1 MFPAREV
8 KRAEKVVAD
17 CRAKG
22 ITLTV
27 AESCTGGL
35 LAGLIT
41 EVPGASDIFERGFV
55 TYADSVK
62 TEMLG
67 VPTPMIKKFGAVSAQ
82 VAEAM
87 AAGALAA
94 AGADLAA
101 AITGI
106 AGPKG
111 ETDKPVGRVHIAIAR
126 TGAPTTS
133 KQFDFDDIGRSRVR
147 LKSVASAMEMIQQ
160 AVSEIPPTND

>member
-22 ITLTV
+22 FTLTM

-35 LAGLIT
+35 LASLIT
-41 EVPGASDIFERGFV
+41 EVSGASDVFQRGFV
-55 TYADSVK
+55 TYANCAK
-62 TEMLG
+62 TDMIG
-67 VPTPMIKKFGAVSAQ
+67 VPAPMIDEFGAVSNQ

-87 AAGALAA
+87 ATGALAA
-94 AGADLAA
+94 AHADLAA

-106 AGPKG
+106 AGPAG
-111 ETDKPVGRVHIAIAR
+111 GTADKPVGRVHIAIAR
-126 TGAPTTS
+126 SDMPPTS
-133 KQFDFDDIGRSRVR
+133 KQFDFGDLGRSRVR
-147 LKSVASAMEMIQQ
+147 LQTVASALQMIQQ
-160 AVSEIPPTND
+160 AVAEITPNL

>member
-22 ITLTV
+22 LSLTV

-41 EVPGASDIFERGFV
+41 EVSSASDVFQRGFV
-55 TYADSVK
+55 TYANSAK
-62 TEMLG
+62 TDMLG
-67 VPTPMIKKFGAVSAQ
+67 VPPPMIEKFGAVSDQ
-82 VAEAM
+82 VAQAM
-87 AAGALAA
+87 AMGALAA
-94 AGADLAA
+94 ANADLAA

-106 AGPKG
+106 AGPG
-111 ETDKPVGRVHIAIAR
+111 DGTPDKPVGRVHIAIAR
-126 TGAPTTS
+126 SAAQPKS
-133 KQFDFDDIGRSRVR
+133 MQFDFRDIGRSRVR
-147 LKSVASAMEMIQQ
+147 LQSVASALQMIQQ
-160 AVSEIPPTND
+160 ALSEITPNA